1 MWLAL
6 TFSSHPHHTTA
17 RRFFATA
24 TPRRPAC
31 FCRATQQSFLRL
43 ATTPTLLQA
52 YAADGFTN
60 LDAVRLIDTLTRLP
74 TIRMLPEPPD
84 IESLWHRLAG
94 LNTASPKVWMDAYL
108 AAFAIRHQ
116 ADFITLDRDFLNFE
130 KDGLRVNRLNS

>member
-1 MWLAL
+1 
-6 TFSSHPHHTTA
+6 
-17 RRFFATA
+17 
-24 TPRRPAC
+24 
-31 FCRATQQSFLRL
+31 
-43 ATTPTLLQA
+43 LLQA